1 MTTESHGLFKI
12 LLIGDSEVGKT
23 ALLTRLTDDTFTE
36 SFISTIGVDFRI
48 HWIKNDEQTN
58 KLQIWDISG
67 QERFREITNAYY
79 RSAQGIIILFDVTNA
94 ESFDHLHIWLE
105 NINQNASND
114 VKKLLVGNKSDLTT
128 ERVIDYD
135 KAKEFADTLN
145 IQYVETSAKNSTN
158 VEEVFKSMV
167 NEHMLT
173 ALTVPTEKSNI
184 NNRSHVK
191 TIKITKAINADYDI
205 LLKLLLI
212 GDSGVGKSA
221 ILTRFSDDSF
231 TDSFISTI
239 GVDFK
244 IHAIENDGKTAK
256 LQIWDTAGQE
266 RFRSITHTYYRGAH
280 GIIIVFDVTDAES
293 FDHLHRWLNEIDLHA
308 DNNVKKLLVG
318 NKSDLTSKRMIDYD
332 KAKKFADSLN
342 IQYVET
348 SAKNSI
354 NIEQVFKTV
363 VTEIVS
369 IVPSTEPTNTSVNV
383 SSHDKMLKTSSG
395 LC

>member
-23 ALLTRLTDDTFTE
+23 ALLTRLT
-36 SFISTIGVDFRI
+36 RI

-105 NINQNASND
+105 NINQNTSND

-145 IQYVETSAKNSTN
+145 IRYVETSAKNSTN

-266 RFRSITHTYYRGAH
+266 RFRSITRKL
-280 GIIIVFDVTDAES
+280 VFFV
-293 FDHLHRWLNEIDLHA
+293 I
-308 DNNVKKLLVG
+308 
-318 NKSDLTSKRMIDYD
+318 
-332 KAKKFADSLN
+332 
-342 IQYVET
+342 
-348 SAKNSI
+348 
-354 NIEQVFKTV
+354 
-363 VTEIVS
+363 
-369 IVPSTEPTNTSVNV
+369 
-383 SSHDKMLKTSSG
+383 
-395 LC
+395 

>member
-36 SFISTIGVDFRI
+36 SFISTIGVDFKI

-67 QERFREITNAYY
+67 QERFRAITNAYY

-105 NINQNASND
+105 NINQNTSND

-145 IQYVETSAKNSTN
+145 IRYVETSAKNSTN

-266 RFRSITHTYYRGAH
+266 RFRSVTHTYYRGAH
-280 GIIIVFDVTDAES
+280 GIIIVFDVTSAES
-293 FDHLHRWLNEIDLHA
+293 FDYLHRWLNEIDLHA